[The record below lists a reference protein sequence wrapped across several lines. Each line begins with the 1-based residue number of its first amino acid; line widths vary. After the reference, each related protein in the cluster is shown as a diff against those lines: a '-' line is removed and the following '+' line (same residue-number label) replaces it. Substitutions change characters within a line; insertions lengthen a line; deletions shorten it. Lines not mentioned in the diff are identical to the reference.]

1 MFDRNFNQIARS
13 HDAIT
18 ITITITVIYA
28 QLARRVGGQ
37 AGQPEGQVGSKAS
50 PKGVVTTWF

>member
-18 ITITITVIYA
+18 MTVIYV
-28 QLARRVGGQ
+28 QLARWVGGQ
-37 AGQPEGQVGSKAS
+37 AGQSEEQVGSQAS
-50 PKGVVTTWF
+50 PKGVVTTWSQ